1 MMVRS
6 LKVADGMKQKYA
18 IVTYDLA
25 VAQKAYAIQSL
36 KAPAFDRLII
46 LLGNFHLEMAFFGA
60 LGTYLADS
68 GIENL
73 LTEVSVLAEGSLA
86 GFMKGKFY
94 NRCTRI
100 HQILAAVMERASFE
114 RYMDLLSDEEASF
127 IKKVMDDSD
136 STVGHCQTVIE
147 NALFKDIMKHSSIVS
162 WMDNMEA
169 QQYTGPSMCTLSTGY
184 IENYSVLSA
193 STVLMDTSKPSQ
205 VLLKPSLL

>member
-1 MMVRS
+1 MMVQS

-73 LTEVSVLAEGSLA
+73 LTEVSVLAEKSLA

-100 HQILAAVMERASFE
+100 HQILAAV
-114 RYMDLLSDEEASF
+114 
-127 IKKVMDDSD
+127 
-136 STVGHCQTVIE
+136 IE
-147 NALFKDIMKHSSIVS
+147 
-162 WMDNMEA
+162 
-169 QQYTGPSMCTLSTGY
+169 
-184 IENYSVLSA
+184 
-193 STVLMDTSKPSQ
+193 
-205 VLLKPSLL
+205 